1 MRNSNK
7 GFTLIELLVVI
18 AIIGILATVVLA
30 SLGGAR
36 TKAVDTKIQGQ
47 VSSMRAQ
54 AQLWNPSGTLA
65 SDISTATTATV
76 ATTGTNPITS
86 AVNLFADT
94 VASNSLT
101 NLIAGLPSSTV
112 IYYSWDGKLP
122 STGGKWAFAASL
134 STGAF
139 CVDYTGATKTDS
151 TGTAM
156 TTSNAANKFANLG
169 TANYSCN

>member
-1 MRNSNK
+1 MRNSQK

-36 TKAVDTKIQGQ
+36 TKAVDTKTEGQ

-54 AQLWNPSGTLA
+54 AQLWNPSGTLGSA
-65 SDISTATTATV
+65 VSTAV
-76 ATTGTNPITS
+76 ATTVSTSGTNPIT
-86 AVNLFADT
+86 AGVNPFSDT
-94 VASNSLT
+94 AASNSLT
-101 NLIAGLPSSTV
+101 NLIAGLSSGTV
-112 IYYSWDGKLP
+112 IYYSWDGTTP
-122 STGGKWAFAASL
+122 STGGKWAFAAST

-156 TTSNAANKFANLG
+156 TTSNAATKFANLG
-169 TANYSCN
+169 STTYTCN